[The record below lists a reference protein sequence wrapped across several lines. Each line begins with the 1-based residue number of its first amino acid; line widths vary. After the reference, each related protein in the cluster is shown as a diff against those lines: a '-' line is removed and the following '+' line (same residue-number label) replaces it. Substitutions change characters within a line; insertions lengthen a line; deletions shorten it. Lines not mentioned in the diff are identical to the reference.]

1 MREIL
6 FRGRR
11 RDNRE
16 WVFGSCYKQTEFYGD
31 KAEGIMIITSSESLC
46 YDQALEYYAVS
57 EETVGQF
64 TGMTDKNG
72 KKIFEGDVVRI
83 TDDEGNTDFSDG
95 GIGAVEF
102 FDGLWYVG
110 GQVHNGLYDLHK
122 CFFIEV
128 IGNIHD
134 QPELLETT

>member
-64 TGMTDKNG
+64 TGMTDK
-72 KKIFEGDVVRI
+72 KCTKIFE
-83 TDDEGNTDFSDG
+83 DDIVQAHFSKNHSKQIFRVTFDDG
-95 GIGAVEF
+95 MF
-102 FDGLWYVG
+102 LFDNNYVK
-110 GQVHNGLYDLHK
+110 VPKYEIYSMK
-122 CFFIEV
+122 V

-134 QPELLETT
+134 NPELLETA